1 MPTYD
6 YRCHACGRDFE
17 AFHALA
23 APKPPCPDCGGEA
36 VRVLLSAPPV
46 HGGMAQGREQAAR
59 SLPQCGKGCRC
70 CP

>member
-6 YRCHACGRDFE
+6 YRCTQCGYQLELHQSMNASPPDCPACGDCLERWIRT
-17 AFHALA
+17 
-23 APKPPCPDCGGEA
+23 APA
-36 VRVLLSAPPV
+36 V
-46 HGGMAQGREQAAR
+46 HGRAAQGRDQAIR